1 MTTSTRPAFADKAIG
16 TLDFWTATP
25 ERREAEIFAP
35 LRATAPVSWQ
45 PPAQG
50 TLPVVNPDEEG
61 FWAVTGHREVIE
73 VTQDPTTFCSRL
85 GMMYEDF
92 PPEAYE
98 AMASIMAMDA
108 PQHGRVRGLISAAF
122 TPKRLVKIRDQIQAQ
137 AEQIV
142 TDLLAV
148 ESGRG
153 DFVQHVSARLPL
165 WTISEMVGVP
175 PEDRDAMIDAV
186 LKING
191 FLDPAINEGRD
202 PATVQQEGMLFLHA
216 MAQQLAEQR
225 RADPQDDLM
234 TALVQAEI
242 DGQHLTQMQISSFFV
257 LLTAAGNDTTRN
269 TTSVGMRALTLHP
282 EQRSDLVADL
292 DGLLPVAIEEILR
305 WASPVLT
312 MRRTATR
319 DVVIA
324 DAHIRKGDKVVLF
337 YAAANFD
344 EKVFENPLEFDIR
357 RSPNKH
363 VSFGGGGPHFCL
375 GNQLAKMQLT
385 SLFTELLTRVPD
397 LEVGEPVYEINTTI
411 RSIREMPFTFTPA
424 AHD

>member
-1 MTTSTRPAFADKAIG
+1 
-16 TLDFWTATP
+16 
-25 ERREAEIFAP
+25 
-35 LRATAPVSWQ
+35 
-45 PPAQG
+45 
-50 TLPVVNPDEEG
+50 
-61 FWAVTGHREVIE
+61 
-73 VTQDPTTFCSRL
+73 
-85 GMMYEDF
+85 
-92 PPEAYE
+92 
-98 AMASIMAMDA
+98 
-108 PQHGRVRGLISAAF
+108 
-122 TPKRLVKIRDQIQAQ
+122 
-137 AEQIV
+137 
-142 TDLLAV
+142 
-148 ESGRG
+148 
-153 DFVQHVSARLPL
+153 
-165 WTISEMVGVP
+165 
-175 PEDRDAMIDAV
+175 MIDAV

-257 LLTAAGNDTTRN
+257 LLTAAGNDTTRD
-269 TTSVGMRALTLHP
+269 TTSVGMRALALHP